1 MGLNLHRVTR
11 AAIQRVNRDVAGG
24 IYVSTGA
31 TTNRGIRTPTF
42 AQLRTERIQVQ
53 AMAHY
58 ELYHLNG
65 LNAAGGMFKVYA
77 YGALAGVSRP
87 DGRGG
92 DMVKL
97 NGEWWAVQHVLEW
110 WEGWCAVT
118 ITRQVNADTLA
129 ALLAALANG
138 AVPIAGGPTP

>member
-11 AAIQRVNRDVAGG
+11 SAIQRINPDVPGG
-24 IYVSTGA
+24 VYVSTGA

-42 AQLRTERIQVQ
+42 AQLRTDRLQVQ
-53 AMAHY
+53 ATPH
-58 ELYHLNG
+58 EVLHHLNA
-65 LNAAGGMFKVYA
+65 LAQAGSMCTVYA
-77 YGALAGVSRP
+77 YGALAAVSRP
-87 DGRGG
+87 AGRGG
-92 DMVKL
+92 DLVQL
-97 NGEWWAVQHVLEW
+97 GGEWWAVQHVLEW

-118 ITRQVNADTLA
+118 ITRQVNAETLA